1 MLLDIVDKY
10 TRQKIEMIR
19 TYDYVQYVDEFIG
32 EGKFQINLPIS
43 DVALPFLKRGN
54 YIIFEKG
61 IVGIIKSIKDSQ
73 EENMQIIVSG
83 KLTNHILT
91 YRSILKTERYS
102 GNLSY
107 IARSLVENHFINP
120 EDEKR
125 KIDLI
130 SLSSNIDFI
139 PDSNIIKFCDTG
151 NDIRKSIANTFAPYG
166 YGFELYPVLDNF
178 DEDKGVIH
186 NLSSLEFRVIKPV
199 DRTIG
204 NKDGNTPV
212 VFAFQL
218 SNLSRLEYEEDGSS
232 YCSVAIVASEGT
244 GQERTILEVGSIDL
258 YGLDRI
264 ELYVDARDITS
275 TDENGEELT
284 EEEFML
290 LMEQRG
296 LEKLEGHK
304 VFTSFDGNVITS
316 GDNRYTYGID
326 FYKGD
331 YVSIIDDKFD
341 RIFNLQITSVTKSIS
356 QGVEYFD
363 VGFGLDK
370 VTVNKLIDTSTGGS
384 GGGVIIS
391 SGGSGGGHE
400 VATTVTVKVNSV
412 TTGEPGTKASVV
424 NVGDDVN
431 VKLDFIIPE
440 GEKGKQGPPGSNG
453 ISPTVEI
460 GEIKTVNW
468 NEPAKVTNVG
478 TPNAVKL
485 NFELPKGK
493 PGEGAESLSA
503 QLGGFSFGYTD
514 DGKPGYKEE
523 GADTFVPFSDG
534 SSGGSGYGREV
545 TFSSFTGN
553 GYKFCVIPSRF
564 ADGSLDEPKT
574 FYRSIRTV
582 TFSGIVL

>member
-1 MLLDIVDKY
+1 MILEIIDKE
-10 TRQKIEMIR
+10 TRFKTEMIR

-43 DVALPFLKRGN
+43 DVALPYLKRDN

-73 EENMQIIVSG
+73 EESMQIVVSG
-83 KLTNHILT
+83 KLTNHILS
-91 YRSILKTERYS
+91 YRSIMRTERYS

-107 IARSLVENHFINP
+107 IARSLVLNHFIEP
-120 EDEKR
+120 SDEKR
-125 KIDLI
+125 KIDI
-130 SLSSNIDFI
+130 IKLSSNTDYI
-139 PDSNIIKFCDTG
+139 PDSNSIKFCDTG

-178 DEDKGVIH
+178 NEQEGILH
-186 NLSSLEFRVIKPV
+186 NLSELEFRVIKPF

-204 NKDGNTPV
+204 NKEGNTPV

-218 SNLSRLEYEEDGSS
+218 SNLSRLEYEEDGNS

-244 GQERTILEVGSIDL
+244 GQDRRVLEVGELDL

-264 ELYVDARDITS
+264 ELYIDARDIS
-275 TDENGEELT
+275 SLDEDGNEIT
-284 EEEFML
+284 EEEFL
-290 LMEQRG
+290 SLMEQRG

-316 GDNRYTYGID
+316 GDNRYTYGVD

-341 RIFNLQITSVTKSIS
+341 RVFNLQITSVTKSIS

-370 VTVNKLIDTSTGGS
+370 VTVNKLIDTSTGSS
-384 GGGVIIS
+384 GGGGTTS
-391 SGGSGGGHE
+391 QSGSG

-412 TTGEPGTKASVV
+412 TTGEPGTKASVT

-431 VKLDFIIPE
+431 VKLNFVIPQ
-440 GEKGKQGPPGSNG
+440 GQTGKTGPAGADG
-453 ISPTVEI
+453 ITSTIEI
-460 GEIKTVNW
+460 GEVKTVEW
-468 NEPAKVTNVG
+468 DKPVKVTNVG
-478 TPNAVKL
+478 TGVAAKF
-485 NFELPKGK
+485 NFEIPKGK

-503 QLGGFSFGYTD
+503 QLGGFSFGYTE
-514 DGKPGYKEE
+514 DGKPGFKEE
-523 GADTFVPFSDG
+523 GADSFTPFSNG
-534 SSGGSGYGREV
+534 SSGVSGAGREIL
-545 TFSSFTGN
+545 FSSFPGE
-553 GYKFCVIPSRF
+553 GYIVYPIANRF
-564 ADGSLDEPKT
+564 ADGSMDEPKIISRVRRIIT
-574 FYRSIRTV
+574 F
-582 TFSGIVL
+582 GEIVL